1 MIRFHTHY
9 PSCLLSEV
17 NMSLAKDLILCDIC
31 LSDILALGF
40 AYAGEWVKDMIR
52 SGTSDFCTAASFHS
66 GRLHGHCTA
75 LLPTLSCNTFAM
87 HCNCTNLGLYIF
99 SIYPGTAA
107 FLVYTSAVTMDFL
120 QNMPLSQHLC
130 QESDVWS
137 VALPCFCCQAYSQH
151 WAVE

>member
-1 MIRFHTHY
+1 MHYIIVLPGAHLVGSRFNILNIVFKSLGQIYVIRFHTHY

-66 GRLHGHCTA
+66 IKH
-75 LLPTLSCNTFAM
+75 
-87 HCNCTNLGLYIF
+87 I
-99 SIYPGTAA
+99 
-107 FLVYTSAVTMDFL
+107 
-120 QNMPLSQHLC
+120 
-130 QESDVWS
+130 
-137 VALPCFCCQAYSQH
+137 
-151 WAVE
+151 